1 VNAADPERVLAAE
14 QRHGRP
20 FADIVA
26 EKARVIERA
35 VRLGERALES
45 QP

>member
-26 EKARVIERA
+26 DKARVIERA
-35 VRLGERALES
+35 VMLGERALES